1 MDNDFLKLLANKFPN
16 AKAATSEIINL
27 RAILALP
34 KGTEYFLSD
43 LHGEHEAFIHMI
55 QSASGII
62 KSKIDELFEG
72 KLTEKER
79 YDLAALIYNPKAE
92 IKRRQKQ
99 SDYYEWCYKSIYN
112 MIDVCRSVSTKYT
125 RSKVRNL
132 LARDY
137 AYILDELLHAD
148 DEANRAHYYKEIITA
163 VMDSDEREDFICE
176 MADTASRL
184 AVDKLHIVGDIY
196 DRGAH
201 PDTIMDY
208 LMKFHDVDLQW
219 GNHDIIWMGAA
230 AGHWASICNVLRMNI
245 SYNNFDMLEDG
256 YGINLRVLSE
266 FAQKVYGDDP
276 CEYFKPKRFDLNRFD
291 PVDDLLA
298 ARMHKAIAIC
308 QFKIEGQ
315 RIEAHPEYELDH
327 RLLLDKIDF
336 KKGTV
341 DIQGKIYEMR
351 DSNLPTVDTENPY
364 QLTKEEYSM
373 MKAISLSFK
382 RSKQL
387 QKHIGFLFSH
397 GSLYSVQNKNLMY
410 HGCIPMDE
418 NGDFIECTLN
428 NHTSKGKAYMDYLD
442 EQIRKAYYRAKDSE
456 ETGYSGDLMWYLW
469 LGSKSPLF
477 GKDQMTTFERLFIED
492 ETTHKENT
500 VPYYRLINDRKHCES
515 ILKEFG
521 LNPGTGH
528 IINGHVPVKIK
539 DGESP
544 VKGDGKLIIIDGGI
558 AKSYQK
564 KTGIAGYTFIYNS
577 RFMALAEHKPY
588 SPLQDDGTQEFIAPE
603 IKVLEELPERIM
615 VADTEYGK
623 KIKLQIRQLRALV
636 EAFKRGEISEEK

>member
-1 MDNDFLKLLANKFPN
+1 
-16 AKAATSEIINL
+16 
-27 RAILALP
+27 
-34 KGTEYFLSD
+34 
-43 LHGEHEAFIHMI
+43 
-55 QSASGII
+55 
-62 KSKIDELFEG
+62 
-72 KLTEKER
+72 
-79 YDLAALIYNPKAE
+79 
-92 IKRRQKQ
+92 
-99 SDYYEWCYKSIYN
+99 

-148 DEANRAHYYKEIITA
+148 NEANRAHYYKEIITA

-327 RLLLDKIDF
+327 RLL
-336 KKGTV
+336 
-341 DIQGKIYEMR
+341 Y
-351 DSNLPTVDTENPY
+351 P
-364 QLTKEEYSM
+364 
-373 MKAISLSFK
+373 ISL
-382 RSKQL
+382 
-387 QKHIGFLFSH
+387 
-397 GSLYSVQNKNLMY
+397 
-410 HGCIPMDE
+410 
-418 NGDFIECTLN
+418 
-428 NHTSKGKAYMDYLD
+428 
-442 EQIRKAYYRAKDSE
+442 
-456 ETGYSGDLMWYLW
+456 
-469 LGSKSPLF
+469 
-477 GKDQMTTFERLFIED
+477 
-492 ETTHKENT
+492 
-500 VPYYRLINDRKHCES
+500 IN
-515 ILKEFG
+515 
-521 LNPGTGH
+521 
-528 IINGHVPVKIK
+528 
-539 DGESP
+539 
-544 VKGDGKLIIIDGGI
+544 
-558 AKSYQK
+558 
-564 KTGIAGYTFIYNS
+564 
-577 RFMALAEHKPY
+577 
-588 SPLQDDGTQEFIAPE
+588 
-603 IKVLEELPERIM
+603 
-615 VADTEYGK
+615 
-623 KIKLQIRQLRALV
+623 
-636 EAFKRGEISEEK
+636 

>member
-1 MDNDFLKLLANKFPN
+1 
-16 AKAATSEIINL
+16 
-27 RAILALP
+27 
-34 KGTEYFLSD
+34 
-43 LHGEHEAFIHMI
+43 
-55 QSASGII
+55 
-62 KSKIDELFEG
+62 
-72 KLTEKER
+72 
-79 YDLAALIYNPKAE
+79 
-92 IKRRQKQ
+92 
-99 SDYYEWCYKSIYN
+99 
-112 MIDVCRSVSTKYT
+112 
-125 RSKVRNL
+125 
-132 LARDY
+132 
-137 AYILDELLHAD
+137 
-148 DEANRAHYYKEIITA
+148 
-163 VMDSDEREDFICE
+163 

-500 VPYYRLINDRKHCES
+500 VPYYRLIKDRKHCES